1 MQILQFISIKRYLL
15 KDTENILVYRL
26 KKILRELNVKG
37 DYKKIKSL
45 YSMYSMKKINKLKI
59 DKKKLYSLKKLKK
72 KYFLA
77 IFTSKDKIRTLKI
90 LKRYNIFSTIIT
102 SDDVKY
108 GKPNPEGLL
117 KILNKVKIKKKK
129 YLFYW
134 RYNI

>member
-1 MQILQFISIKRYLL
+1 M
-15 KDTENILVYRL
+15 
-26 KKILRELNVKG
+26 
-37 DYKKIKSL
+37 
-45 YSMYSMKKINKLKI
+45 
-59 DKKKLYSLKKLKK
+59 YSLKKLKK

-117 KILNKVKIKKKK
+117 KILNKVKIKKKILILLEIQ
-129 YLFYW
+129 YL
-134 RYNI
+134 ILKLPEQQK